1 MSTRLFVGNLSY
13 QTTEDDLR
21 QFFAGVG
28 NVASVS
34 LVSERDSGR
43 SKGFAFVEM
52 ATPEDAQK
60 AIAELNGKPLQD
72 RTVRV
77 DLARPREE
85 RGSGG
90 GEHGGGR
97 GPRRERS
104 DRGPRT

>member
-21 QFFAGVG
+21 QLFAGVA
-28 NVASVS
+28 NVASVT
-34 LVSERDSGR
+34 VVTERESGR

-60 AIAELNGKPLQD
+60 AISQINGQTLHD
-72 RTVRV
+72 RTIRV

-85 RGSGG
+85 RGGGDRGGRRGG
-90 GEHGGGR
+90 GGGGR
-97 GPRRERS
+97 ERH
-104 DRGPRT
+104 DRF